1 MSDVTQILSQIQQ
14 GDRLAAGQLLPLVY
28 EQLRKLAA
36 QKMAQENP
44 GQTLQA
50 TALVHEAYVRLVD
63 VEQAQQW
70 HSRGHFYAAA
80 AEAMRR
86 ILVENARRHRS
97 QKAGGDLRRINL
109 LDAEM
114 TLDPAPD
121 DLLALDEALEKLAEQ
136 NEIAAELAKIRLFAG
151 RTVDEAAE
159 NLGISR
165 RTGFRH
171 WTYTKAFLQ
180 AEIQGDGMRELS

>member
-14 GDRLAAGQLLPLVY
+14 GDRLAAEQLLPLVY
-28 EQLRKLAA
+28 EQLRMLAA

-44 GQTLQA
+44 GQTMQA

-63 VEQAQQW
+63 VDQAQQW
-70 HSRGHFYAAA
+70 DSRGHFYAAA

-86 ILVENARRHRS
+86 ILVENARRKGS
-97 QKAGGDLRRINL
+97 QKAGGGLRRIDL

-121 DLLALDEALEKLAEQ
+121 DLLALDEALAKLAQQ
-136 NEIAAELAKIRLFAG
+136 NEIAAELVKIRLFAG

-171 WTYTKAFLQ
+171 WTYAKAFLQ
-180 AEIQGDGMRELS
+180 AEIQGDGIRQLS